1 MAKKRHMRTITVD
14 QLESAI
20 EKILKDYD
28 KDLRMTEEN
37 VMRRVVQNG
46 AAAVRGSAQSAVN
59 GRYARGWGSKTVT
72 TRFGVEGVIYHKQT
86 PGLPHL
92 LEFGHAM
99 PQGGRSKAKP
109 HVQTVEQEIYRDFI
123 DTTKR
128 GIEGL

>member
-1 MAKKRHMRTITVD
+1 MAKKHMRTITID

-20 EKILKDYD
+20 DKILKDYD
-28 KDLRMTEEN
+28 KDLRMEEIN
-37 VMRRVVQNG
+37 VMRRVCQNG
-46 AAAVRGSAQSAVN
+46 AAAVRGAAQSAVN
-59 GRYARGWGSKTVT
+59 GRYARGWGSKTQE

-99 PQGGRSKAKP
+99 PQGGRSKAKT
-109 HVQTVEQEIYRDFI
+109 HVQTVEQEIYMDFW
-123 DTTKR
+123 DRTKR

>member
-1 MAKKRHMRTITVD
+1 MAKRSMRTITVD

-20 EKILKDYD
+20 AKILSDYD
-28 KDLRMTEEN
+28 KDLRMTEET
-37 VMRRVVQNG
+37 VMRRVVQKG
-46 AAAVRGSAQSAVN
+46 AAAVRGTAASAIN
-59 GRYARGWGSKTVT
+59 ERYAKGWGSKTVA
-72 TRFGVEGVIYHKQT
+72 TRFGVEGYIYHKQT

-99 PQGGRSKAKP
+99 PQGGRSRAKP

>member
-1 MAKKRHMRTITVD
+1 MAKKVTMRTIRVD
-14 QLESAI
+14 ELESAI

-28 KDLRMTEEN
+28 KDLSMTEET
-37 VMRRVVQNG
+37 VMRRVCQKGAMAVKG
-46 AAAVRGSAQSAVN
+46 AAASVTTEK
-59 GRYARGWGSKTVT
+59 YARGWGSKVVK
-72 TRFGVEGVIYHKQT
+72 TRFGVEGYIYHKQT

-99 PQGGRSKAKP
+99 PQGGRTKAKP

>member
-1 MAKKRHMRTITVD
+1 MAKRHMRTITVD

-28 KDLRMTEEN
+28 KDLRMTEET

-46 AAAVRGSAQSAVN
+46 AKAVRGTASIAVN
-59 GRYARGWGSKTVT
+59 GRYARGWGSKTVK
-72 TRFGVEGVIYHKQT
+72 TRFGVEGYIYHKQT

-109 HVQTVEQEIYRDFI
+109 HVQIVEQEIYRDFI

>member
-1 MAKKRHMRTITVD
+1 MAKKRHSRKITID

-20 EKILKDYD
+20 KKILKDYD
-28 KDLRMTEEN
+28 KDLRLTEEN
-37 VMRRVVQNG
+37 VMRRVCQNG
-46 AAAVRGSAQSAVN
+46 AAAVRGSAQEVIG
-59 GRYARGWGSKTVT
+59 GRYSRGWGSKVVT
-72 TRFGVEGVIYHKQT
+72 TRFGIEGVIYHKQT

-99 PQGGRSKAKP
+99 PQGGRSRAKP
-109 HVQTVEQEIYRDFI
+109 HVQPVEQEIYRDFI

>member
-1 MAKKRHMRTITVD
+1 MARHMRTITID

-20 EKILKDYD
+20 DKILKDYD

-37 VMRRVVQNG
+37 VMRRVVQKG
-46 AAAVRGSAQSAVN
+46 AAAVRGSAQTAVN

-109 HVQTVEQEIYRDFI
+109 HVETVEQEIYRDFI